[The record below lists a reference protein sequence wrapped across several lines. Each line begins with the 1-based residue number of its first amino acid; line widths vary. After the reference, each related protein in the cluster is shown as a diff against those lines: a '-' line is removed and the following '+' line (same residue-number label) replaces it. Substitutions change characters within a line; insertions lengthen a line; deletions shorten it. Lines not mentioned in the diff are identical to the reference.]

1 MHGAGISHLNVNKSH
16 IVRKT
21 MKPSWNESVKYPKH
35 LNMADLHKIQRSK
48 DLIARALNYLK
59 STSKKDV
66 ETTSFINDLQ
76 LSMQVIDNKME
87 KFKRKNAENNSF

>member
-1 MHGAGISHLNVNKSH
+1 
-16 IVRKT
+16 
-21 MKPSWNESVKYPKH
+21 
-35 LNMADLHKIQRSK
+35 MADLHKIQRSK
-48 DLIARALNYLK
+48 DLIAGVLKYLK

-87 KFKRKNAENNSF
+87 KFKRKGNNSF